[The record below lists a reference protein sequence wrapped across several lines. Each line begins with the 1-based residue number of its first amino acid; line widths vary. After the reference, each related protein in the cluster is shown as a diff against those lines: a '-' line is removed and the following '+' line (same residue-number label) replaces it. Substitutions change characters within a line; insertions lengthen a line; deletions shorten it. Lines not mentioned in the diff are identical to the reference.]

1 MNNNR
6 FKMSF
11 DSVGYQQQPIQM
23 QPSMLMRQA
32 PPKHPARPKNLAP
45 KQVPHQAPPN
55 LAPKQVPHQAPPNLA
70 QKQSVGL
77 NTPMI
82 NRVHKAK
89 PGCSACG
96 KKVA

>member
-1 MNNNR
+1 MNNNNR

-11 DSVGYQQQPIQM
+11 NSVGYQQQPIQM
-23 QPSMLMRQA
+23 QPSMLMHQA

-55 LAPKQVPHQAPPNLA
+55 LS